1 MKITKSRLI
10 QIIKE
15 EVQAVVE
22 QTPTNPLD
30 AYGQSLTGGTA
41 TIDGERTKLDRLE
54 EPETQAILDIIG
66 YLKEPKTIPV
76 STAKNAPKGTDL
88 VDQYIKLNNI
98 EGDEAKELYEEVM
111 RILTEIGAAFRRE
124 GGIDIGETPWPSFQ
138 QDLYDVQNRVKGSGI
153 ALSLANNVIQTIT
166 DRVEKAG
173 DASQGKYGI
182 GGSLPMK
189 NIKGGLS

>member
-22 QTPTNPLD
+22 QLPTNPLD

-41 TIDGERTKLDRLE
+41 EIEGERTKLDRLE

-76 STAKNAPKGTDL
+76 STGPRAPEGKDL
-88 VDQYIKLNNI
+88 IHQYINLNKDEI
-98 EGDEAKELYEEVM
+98 EKIEVKEKETCLLY
-111 RILTEIGAAFRRE
+111 TS
-124 GGIDIGETPWPSFQ
+124 PSP
-138 QDLYDVQNRVKGSGI
+138 R
-153 ALSLANNVIQTIT
+153 
-166 DRVEKAG
+166 DRG
-173 DASQGKYGI
+173 
-182 GGSLPMK
+182 
-189 NIKGGLS
+189 